1 MVPKD
6 VSALIFR
13 TCEYITLN
21 DKKVGFFFNMNKI
34 KILTWEDYPVLSRW
48 TQCCHKGNHV
58 VTMLV
63 SIVVIRVTQRCY
75 KKQVWRSMLEKRDG
89 ETKQRLEWC
98 SLKIG
103 EAMSQGMQEPSR
115 NCKRQRNIF
124 FPEPSGEASS
134 TNTMKTDFGLLSS
147 RTIIHLCYIM
157 PINLFV
163 ITQIERKLSQI
174 LCGLIFILH
183 C

>member
-1 MVPKD
+1 
-6 VSALIFR
+6 
-13 TCEYITLN
+13 
-21 DKKVGFFFNMNKI
+21 
-34 KILTWEDYPVLSRW
+34 
-48 TQCCHKGNHV
+48 
-58 VTMLV
+58 
-63 SIVVIRVTQRCY
+63 
-75 KKQVWRSMLEKRDG
+75 
-89 ETKQRLEWC
+89 
-98 SLKIG
+98 
-103 EAMSQGMQEPSR
+103 MSQGMQEPSR

>member
-1 MVPKD
+1 
-6 VSALIFR
+6 
-13 TCEYITLN
+13 
-21 DKKVGFFFNMNKI
+21 
-34 KILTWEDYPVLSRW
+34 
-48 TQCCHKGNHV
+48 
-58 VTMLV
+58 
-63 SIVVIRVTQRCY
+63 
-75 KKQVWRSMLEKRDG
+75 
-89 ETKQRLEWC
+89 
-98 SLKIG
+98 
-103 EAMSQGMQEPSR
+103 MSQGMQEPSR

-134 TNTMKTDFGLLSS
+134 TNTIKTGFGLLSS
-147 RTIIHLCYIM
+147 RTIIHLYYIM